1 MKLAVAGVMPWAS
14 LADAGVA
21 PVLGTDGAASN
32 NTLDMFETM
41 KFAALLQKL
50 GGDPTIAPAHDILE
64 AATVRGAKALGLPGG
79 LIAEGEA
86 ADIILVDVERA
97 GLQPVHN
104 AMSNL
109 VYSGAGHA
117 VTATICAGQVLM
129 EAGMIEGEDEV
140 LAKGREVAHDLVS
153 RE

>member
-1 MKLAVAGVMPWAS
+1 MPWAL
-14 LADAGVA
+14 LAEAGAA

-50 GGDPTIAPAHDILE
+50 GGDPTVAPAHDVLE
-64 AATVRGAKALGLPGG
+64 AATSRGAKALGLPGG
-79 LIAEGEA
+79 RIAEGEA
-86 ADIILVDVERA
+86 ADVILVDMERI

-109 VYSGAGHA
+109 VYAGAGHA
-117 VTATICAGQVLM
+117 VTATICAGEVLM
-129 EAGMIEGEDEV
+129 EAGRTEGEDEV
-140 LAKGREVAHDLVS
+140 LAKGREMAMDLVN